1 MYFSLLTAMT
11 RSSTARDLLPMV
23 LDGRA
28 KPAASLALATLEGL
42 GSLRHGEEAV
52 ELASLAAD
60 LMLAQDCPEDAED
73 LHRQAL
79 VAASTSPRGQVRVI
93 SCRNI
98 GMLSLYQRRFGA
110 AANSFQRVIEDDAAT
125 LAQQV
130 EALAG
135 LALTH
140 HALGRHDLATHAL
153 DEAASRLDGTSVD
166 GLMPAVASLRLF
178 VRVIR
183 VELAVQYAIRTNAAL
198 ADHVFWQSE
207 MVFAGARPDDAD
219 LLSELQACLGASVG
233 HALLTQR
240 LSQLVALV
248 RAGMGQTRALVSV
261 HEYLAW
267 LRRMQLA
274 APEREGR
281 LEAALV
287 AIAAHNPELA
297 RSLLEPLGSRHDDGP
312 QRWNFEL
319 SYCRAKLCEMT
330 GQNEECHRHYQR
342 YALESARCLR
352 SEAQVTA
359 PAAAAAAAK
368 SRVAETRDE
377 TELALPAKYRRAY
390 RYLLAQM
397 DRADLSV
404 REIAE
409 HIGVSERA
417 VQSAFRTHLGMT
429 PVEVLRRC
437 RVERIRDDL
446 LSAEGCGPTV
456 IETAARW
463 GIRNRS
469 TLVSSYRKHFRET
482 PADTLARRDVPVHA

>member
-28 KPAASLALATLEGL
+28 KPAASLALATLEGM

-140 HALGRHDLATHAL
+140 HALGRHDMATHAL
-153 DEAASRLDGTSVD
+153 DEAASRLDGTSID

-183 VELAVQYAIRTNAAL
+183 VELSVQYAIRTNAAL

-207 MVFAGARPDDAD
+207 MVFASARRDDAE
-219 LLSELQACLGASVG
+219 LLTELQACLAASVG

-240 LSQLVALV
+240 LAQLVALV

-267 LRRMQLA
+267 LRRMHLA

-287 AIAAHNPELA
+287 AIAAHSPELA
-297 RSLLEPLGSRHDDGP
+297 RSLLEPLGSRQDEGP

-359 PAAAAAAAK
+359 PAAAVAAK
-368 SRVAETRDE
+368 GRATETRDE

-482 PADTLARRDVPVHA
+482 PADTLARRDVPVLA

>member
-1 MYFSLLTAMT
+1 MT

-28 KPAASLALATLEGL
+28 QQAASLALATLDGM
-42 GSLRHGEEAV
+42 GATRHGEPAV
-52 ELASLAAD
+52 ELSSLAAD
-60 LMLAQDCPEDAED
+60 LLLAQDCAEDAED
-73 LHRQAL
+73 LYRQAL
-79 VAASTSPRGQVRVI
+79 VAAATSPRGQVRVI

-98 GMLSLYQRRFGA
+98 GMLSLYQRRYGA
-110 AANSFQRVIEDDAAT
+110 AANSFQRVTEDDAAT

-135 LALTH
+135 MALTH
-140 HALGRHDLATHAL
+140 HALGRNELATQAL
-153 DEAASRLDGTSVD
+153 DEAAARLDGTSAD

-178 VRVIR
+178 VRVVR
-183 VELAVQYAIRTNAAL
+183 AELAVQYTIRTSGAL
-198 ADHVFWQSE
+198 ADHVFWQSDT
-207 MVFAGARPDDAD
+207 VYAGARRDESG
-219 LLSELQACLGASVG
+219 LLGELNACQAAAVG
-233 HALLTQR
+233 HALLSER
-240 LSQLVALV
+240 LAQLAMLV
-248 RAGMGQTRALVSV
+248 RAGMGQTRGLAAV
-261 HEYLAW
+261 HDHLAW
-267 LRRMQLA
+267 LRRMHLA
-274 APEREGR
+274 APEREAR
-281 LEAALV
+281 LECALV
-287 AIAAHNPELA
+287 AIATNQPGLA
-297 RSLLEPLGSRHDDGP
+297 RSLLEPFGTRQDEGP

-330 GQNEECHRHYQR
+330 GQSEECHRHYQR

-352 SEAQVTA
+352 SETQTVA
-359 PAAAAAAAK
+359 PVAATK
-368 SRVAETRDE
+368 GRVAETRDE
-377 TELALPAKYRRAY
+377 AELALPAKYRRAY
-390 RYLLAQM
+390 RYLLSQM

-409 HIGVSERA
+409 HIGVTERA

-482 PADTLARRDVPVHA
+482 PADTLARREPPAALHA

>member
-1 MYFSLLTAMT
+1 MYFCMLTAMT

-28 KPAASLALATLEGL
+28 KQAASLALATLEGM
-42 GSLRHGEEAV
+42 GATRHGEPAV

-60 LMLAQDCPEDAED
+60 LMLVQDCPEDAED
-73 LHRQAL
+73 LYRQAL
-79 VAASTSPRGQVRVI
+79 VSAATSPRGQVRVI

-98 GMLSLYQRRFGA
+98 GMLSLYQRRYGA
-110 AANSFQRVIEDDAAT
+110 AANSFQRVAEDDAAT

-140 HALGRHDLATHAL
+140 HALGRNELATQAL
-153 DEAASRLDGTSVD
+153 DEAVDRLDGTPAD
-166 GLMPAVASLRLF
+166 GLMPAAASLRLF
-178 VRVIR
+178 VRITR
-183 VELAVQYAIRTNAAL
+183 AELAVQYAIRTSGAL
-198 ADHVFWQSE
+198 ADHVFWQSDS
-207 MVFAGARPDDAD
+207 VYAGVRRDETE
-219 LLSELQACLGASVG
+219 LLAELQSCQAAAVG

-240 LSQLVALV
+240 LAQLAVLV
-248 RAGMGQTRALVSV
+248 RAGMGQARGLVSV

-267 LRRMQLA
+267 LRRMHLA

-281 LEAALV
+281 LESALV
-287 AIAAHNPELA
+287 AIATNSPELA
-297 RSLLEPLGSRHDDGP
+297 RSLLEPLGTRQDEGP

-352 SEAQVTA
+352 SEAQA
-359 PAAAAAAAK
+359 ASPA
-368 SRVAETRDE
+368 VAVKGRMTETRDE
-377 TELALPAKYRRAY
+377 AELALPAKYRRAY

-482 PADTLARRDVPVHA
+482 PADTLARREAPAVFHA